1 MVKEFDFKDIIGT
14 DRKDKMAA
22 TVTAGFGAIA
32 KPNFKPP
39 ASMSAMDEFSDV
51 FSSVVGTRKAE
62 DTLPVDFPSFS
73 PLVSDHI
80 KEPRRHY
87 QRFKRAG

>member
-1 MVKEFDFKDIIGT
+1 MKEFDFKDIIGT

-22 TVTAGFGAIA
+22 TATAGFGTAAHRSI
-32 KPNFKPP
+32 KPP
-39 ASMSAMDEFSDV
+39 ASVSGIDEFSDV
-51 FSSVVGTRKAE
+51 FSAVGTRKLE
-62 DTLPVDFPSFS
+62 DTLPIDFPSFS

-87 QRFKRAG
+87 QKYKRAG